1 MSRLFGVNWH
11 NRCGLIVPLLLPRFA
26 GIALLAAFCIFCY
39 ELSCLLALAGLACWP
54 KCSAAK
60 DCPTSTTTTGT
71 GEREEQRRACCS
83 SEAAQEPPG
92 KTITS
97 TEALYA
103 WEA

>member
-1 MSRLFGVNWH
+1 MSSLFGVNWH

-39 ELSCLLALAGLACWP
+39 ELSCLLDLAGLACWP
-54 KCSAAK
+54 NCNAAK
-60 DCPTSTTTTGT
+60 DCPTSTTTGT

-83 SEAAQEPPG
+83 SKAAQEPPG

-97 TEALYA
+97 TEALSA
-103 WEA
+103 S